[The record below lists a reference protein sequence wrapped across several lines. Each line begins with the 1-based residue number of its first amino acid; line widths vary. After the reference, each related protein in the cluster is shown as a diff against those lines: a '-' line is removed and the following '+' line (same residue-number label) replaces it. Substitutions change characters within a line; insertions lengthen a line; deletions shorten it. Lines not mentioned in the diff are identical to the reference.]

1 MERVLSCAEF
11 ETLLADWIDETLAVS
26 ERELFL
32 RHSESCAACEALF
45 EDATSAVGFMERA
58 ADVEM
63 PPALVSKILHATN
76 SGWEFKLRARGLSGW
91 INRAFA
97 PVLKP
102 RFVMGA
108 VLTLMS
114 ATMLTRC
121 APHTT
126 LTPQDLD
133 PVHLWSSLDMRAHRV
148 WDRAVKSYES
158 MRLVYEVKSQIN
170 DWTEQQRQADEA
182 AADAQAN
189 QRQLKQP
196 VDVQQDGQGKD
207 VPRDVAPRKDTG
219 QQNTDT
225 RK

>member
-11 ETLLADWIDETLAVS
+11 ETLLADWIDETLGS
-26 ERELFL
+26 PERNAFA
-32 RHSESCAACEALF
+32 RHLESCASCQALA
-45 EDATSAVGFMERA
+45 EDAASAVSFMERTT
-58 ADVEM
+58 DVEV

-76 SGWEFKLRARGLSGW
+76 SGWELKLRGRGITGW

-97 PVLKP
+97 PILRP
-102 RFVMGA
+102 RVVMGMA
-108 VLTLMS
+108 LTLMS

-121 APHTT
+121 APNKT
-126 LTPQDLD
+126 LTPADLD
-133 PVHLWSSLDMRAHRV
+133 PVKLWSSLDMRAHRV
-148 WDRAVKSYES
+148 WGRAVKSYAS

-170 DWTEQQRQADEA
+170 VWTEQQRQADEA

-196 VDVQQDGQGKD
+196 VDVQKSD
-207 VPRDVAPRKDTG
+207 VPQGVQSNETG
-219 QQNTDT
+219 QHTNEI